1 MEKGLIVKKDIFIQ
15 KLKEDIRQH
24 YDIDPKVH

>member
-1 MEKGLIVKKDIFIQ
+1 MEKGLIVKKEIFIQ
-15 KLKEDIRQH
+15 KLKEDIRQY